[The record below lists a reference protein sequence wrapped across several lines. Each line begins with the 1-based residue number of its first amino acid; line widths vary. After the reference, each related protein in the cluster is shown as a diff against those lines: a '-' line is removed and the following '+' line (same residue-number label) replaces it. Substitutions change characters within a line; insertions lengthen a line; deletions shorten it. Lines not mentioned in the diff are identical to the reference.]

1 MYSFRSPKSSGA
13 HISTKGLAEKFFL
26 ARVVMATGHIIGFP
40 GIRSIAFFASL
51 AGLIMILLQVV

>member
-1 MYSFRSPKSSGA
+1 
-13 HISTKGLAEKFFL
+13 
-26 ARVVMATGHIIGFP
+26 MATGHIIGFP